1 MENIFAYID
10 SNKEKFL
17 SFWEDICNI
26 EGTAADKEN
35 IDKLSDF
42 ITAFAVNIGFAVSRI
57 PFENC
62 GDYLVIDTNPDS
74 EKGCAFMAHTDT
86 VHPIGAFG
94 VPAVKRDSNCIYGPG
109 VVDCKGGIAIAL
121 LAMKA
126 LSVNGYNKNLRLLLT
141 TDEEVSNRLSG
152 EKGIEAIKSAVA
164 GYKSAFNCEV
174 GREGEAVVSRK
185 GILRAVIKIKGI
197 SAHSGIDYANGVS
210 AVREAAYKIIELE
223 SKSDTE
229 NITYNC
235 GIIKGGTRPNIVPDE
250 CEITVDVR
258 VRDEKGMRQAEKT
271 LVDVTE
277 RSFVDGTFSTI
288 EFISRRD
295 AFLRNSDTERLF
307 RFMRSV
313 SEEYGL
319 GELKPIESGGGS
331 DSAYSQSA
339 GVPSICAVGACGDYC
354 HTLREFAYI
363 KSLAER
369 AKLLSATVVAL
380 GHGLK
385 GYAYK

>member
-1 MENIFAYID
+1 MENIFSYID

-35 IDKLSDF
+35 IDRLSDF
-42 ITAFAVNIGFAVSRI
+42 ITDFAVSQGFSVSRI
-57 PFENC
+57 SFENC
-62 GDYLVIDTNPDS
+62 GDYLVVDTFPS
-74 EKGCAFMAHTDT
+74 AEKGYSFMAHTDT

-94 VPAVKRDSNCIYGPG
+94 SDAVRRDDERIYGPG

-126 LSVNGYNKNLRLLLT
+126 LVENGYNKNLRLLLT

-152 EKGIEAIKSAVA
+152 EKGIETIKSTLK
-164 GYKSAFNCEV
+164 GYKAAFNCEV

-185 GILRAVIKIKGI
+185 GILRVVIKIKGI
-197 SAHSGIDYANGVS
+197 SAHSGIDYQSGVS

-223 SKSDTE
+223 TKSDPE

-258 VRDEKGMRQAEKT
+258 VKDEKGMVEAEKT
-271 LVDVTE
+271 LRSVAE
-277 RSFVDGTFSTI
+277 KSFVEGTSSAVEI
-288 EFISRRD
+288 ISRRE
-295 AFLRNSDTERLF
+295 AFLRNEDTEKLFTLVRLTA
-307 RFMRSV
+307 RK
-313 SEEYGL
+313 YGL
-319 GELKPIESGGGS
+319 GDFTPVESGGGS

-363 KSLAER
+363 KSLTER
-369 AKLLSATVVAL
+369 AKLLSATIAVDTR
-380 GHGLK
+380 GFRFS
-385 GYAYK
+385 

>member
-1 MENIFAYID
+1 MENIFSYID
-10 SNKEKFL
+10 SNREKFL

-26 EGTAADKEN
+26 EGTSADKES

-42 ITAFAVNIGFAVSRI
+42 ITEFAENLGFSVSRI

-62 GDYLVIDTNPDS
+62 GDYLVIDSRPDA
-74 EKGCAFMAHTDT
+74 EKGYAFMAHTDT
-86 VHPIGAFG
+86 VHPIGSFG
-94 VPAVKRDSNCIYGPG
+94 APAVRRDDDRIYGPG

-126 LSVNGYNKNLRLLLT
+126 LLENGYNKNLRLLLT

-152 EKGIEAIKSAVA
+152 EKGIETIRNAVS
-164 GYKSAFNCEV
+164 GYKAAFNCEV
-174 GREGEAVVSRK
+174 GVDGEAVVSRK
-185 GILRAVIKIKGI
+185 GILRATIKIKGV
-197 SAHSGIDYANGVS
+197 SAHSGIDYQNGVS

-223 SKSDTE
+223 TKSDPDTT
-229 NITYNC
+229 TYNC

-258 VRDEKGMRQAEKT
+258 VRDEKGMVEAEGVLRAVAEK
-271 LVDVTE
+271 
-277 RSFVDGTFSTI
+277 SFVDGTSSTV

-295 AFLRNSDTERLF
+295 AFLRNEDTERLF
-307 RFMRSV
+307 TLVRLTSRK
-313 SEEYGL
+313 YRL
-319 GELKPIESGGGS
+319 GDLKPIESGGGS

-363 KSLAER
+363 KSLTER
-369 AKLLSATVVAL
+369 AKLLSAAIAVDT
-380 GHGLK
+380 K
-385 GYAYK
+385 GFSVI

>member
-10 SNKEKFL
+10 SNKEKYL

-26 EGTAADKEN
+26 EGTAADKAN
-35 IDKLSDF
+35 IDSLSDF
-42 ITAFAVNIGFAVSRI
+42 ITDFAEDLGFSVSRI
-57 PFENC
+57 PFGKC
-62 GDYLVIDTNPDS
+62 GDYLVVDTCPDS

-86 VHPIGAFG
+86 VHPIGSFG
-94 VPAVKRDSNCIYGPG
+94 TPAVKRDSECLYGPG
-109 VVDCKGGIAIAL
+109 VIDCKGGIAVAL
-121 LAMKA
+121 LAMKSLA
-126 LSVNGYNKNLRLLLT
+126 ENGYNKNLRLLLT

-152 EKGIEAIKSAVA
+152 EKGIDAIKTALC

-185 GILRAVIKIKGI
+185 GILRAVIKIKGV
-197 SAHSGIDYANGVS
+197 SAHSGIDYKNGVS

-223 SKSDTE
+223 SKSDPE

-258 VRDEKGMRQAEKT
+258 VKDEKGMTEAEGVLRTVAEK
-271 LVDVTE
+271 
-277 RSFVDGTFSTI
+277 SFVEGTSSTI
-288 EFISRRD
+288 EFISRRE

-307 RFMRSV
+307 GVMKSV
-313 SEEYGL
+313 SEKYGL
-319 GELKPIESGGGS
+319 GELKAIESGGGS
-331 DSAYSQSA
+331 DSAYSQMA
-339 GVPSICAVGACGDYC
+339 GVPSVCAVGACGDYC

-363 KSLAER
+363 KSLTER
-369 AKLLSATVVAL
+369 AKLLSATVL
-380 GHGLK
+380 ETE
-385 GYAYK
+385 